1 MTPPLCREERRTEE
15 SLDEGERVEWKGW
28 LKTQHEKAKIMASSP
43 VTSWEIEGETMEIEN
58 DFLFEDSQIT
68 DKSYC
73 SLKIKKKKKKACSLK
88 EKLWQI

>member
-1 MTPPLCREERRTEE
+1 
-15 SLDEGERVEWKGW
+15 
-28 LKTQHEKAKIMASSP
+28 MASSP

-73 SLKIKKKKKKACSLK
+73 SLKIKKKKSLLLERKAMTNIDSILKSLTLPK
-88 EKLWQI
+88 NACIVKL

>member
-1 MTPPLCREERRTEE
+1 
-15 SLDEGERVEWKGW
+15 
-28 LKTQHEKAKIMASSP
+28 MASSP

-73 SLKIKKKKKKACSLK
+73 SLKIKKKKKSLLLERKAMTNIDSILKSLTLPK
-88 EKLWQI
+88 NACIVKL

>member
-1 MTPPLCREERRTEE
+1 
-15 SLDEGERVEWKGW
+15 
-28 LKTQHEKAKIMASSP
+28 MASSP

-73 SLKIKKKKKKACSLK
+73 SLKIKKKKKKSLLLERK
-88 EKLWQI
+88 AMTNVDSILKNITLPKMPV